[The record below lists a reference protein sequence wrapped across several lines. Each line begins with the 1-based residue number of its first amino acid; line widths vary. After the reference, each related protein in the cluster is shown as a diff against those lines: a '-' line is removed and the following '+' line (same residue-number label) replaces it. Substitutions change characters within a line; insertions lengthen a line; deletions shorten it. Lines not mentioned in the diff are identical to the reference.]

1 MGDRTP
7 IEVIVYSCPPERVN
21 AVLEVFEEF
30 GLGQEFVLPG
40 DPAPGP
46 ADTSRQ
52 RRLELGRGY
61 IHSEISVGSSA
72 EIAAALPSDAAWKV
86 WEDPKYEHL
95 GEVHLNH
102 PDLGVFVADCDA
114 QGRPVFTSDA
124 IDRLVERTDADRVQL
139 GHLTGRTWGMALEQL
154 GAANKGIVIPSD
166 APPGSAPLQA
176 VALNQL
182 ASGPSRWMPADAPG
196 RARSTTARD
205 R

>member
-30 GLGQEFVLPG
+30 GLGDKSGF
-40 DPAPGP
+40 PATPVPGP
-46 ADTSRQ
+46 SDQ

-61 IHSEISVGSSA
+61 IHSDISVGSIA
-72 EIAAALPSDAAWKV
+72 EIAAALPAEAAWKV
-86 WEDPKYEHL
+86 WEDPKYEHR
-95 GEVHLNH
+95 GGVHLNH

-114 QGRPVFTSDA
+114 QGRPVFTSEEV
-124 IDRLVERTDADRVQL
+124 DRLIERTDEDRVQL
-139 GHLTGRTWGMALEQL
+139 GHLTGRTWEIALEQL
-154 GAANKGIVIPSD
+154 DEANKGIVIASD
-166 APPGSAPLQA
+166 TPPASAPLQA

-182 ASGPSRWMPADAPG
+182 AAGPSRWMPADAPG
-196 RARSTTARD
+196 QARSTSAPD

>member
-21 AVLEVFEEF
+21 AVLQVFEGF
-30 GLGQEFVLPG
+30 GLGDKSGFPETPV
-40 DPAPGP
+40 
-46 ADTSRQ
+46 S
-52 RRLELGRGY
+52 LELGRGY
-61 IHSEISVGSSA
+61 IHSDISVGSSA
-72 EIAAALPSDAAWKV
+72 EIAAALPAEAAWKV

-114 QGRPVFTSDA
+114 QGRPVFTSEEV
-124 IDRLVERTDADRVQL
+124 DRLVERTDADRVQL
-139 GHLTGRTWGMALEQL
+139 GHLTGRTWEIALDQL
-154 GAANKGIVIPSD
+154 DEANKGIVIPSD
-166 APPGSAPLQA
+166 TPPASAPLQA

-196 RARSTTARD
+196 QARSASALD

>member
-30 GLGQEFVLPG
+30 GLGDKSGF
-40 DPAPGP
+40 PATPVPGP
-46 ADTSRQ
+46 SDQ
-52 RRLELGRGY
+52 RSLELGRGY
-61 IHSEISVGSSA
+61 IHSDISVGSSA
-72 EIAAALPSDAAWKV
+72 EIAAALPAEAAWKV

-114 QGRPVFTSDA
+114 QGRPVFTSEEV
-124 IDRLVERTDADRVQL
+124 DRLIERTDADRVQV
-139 GHLTGRTWGMALEQL
+139 GHLTGRTWEIALEQL
-154 GAANKGIVIPSD
+154 DEANKGIVIPSD
-166 APPGSAPLQA
+166 APPASAPLQA

-182 ASGPSRWMPADAPG
+182 AAGPSRWMPADAPG
-196 RARSTTARD
+196 QARSTSAPD

>member
-7 IEVIVYSCPPERVN
+7 IEALIYSCPPERVDT
-21 AVLEVFEEF
+21 VLEVFEEF
-30 GLGQEFVLPG
+30 GLGGESVLPG
-40 DPAPGP
+40 DPVPG
-46 ADTSRQ
+46 DRRRQ
-52 RRLELGRGY
+52 RALELGHGY
-61 IHSEISVGSSA
+61 IRGEISVGSAA
-72 EIAAALPSDAAWKV
+72 EVAAALPSEAAWKV

-114 QGRPVFTSDA
+114 QGRPVFTSEA
-124 IDRLVERTDADRVQL
+124 IDRLIERADADRVQL
-139 GHLTGRTWGMALEQL
+139 GHLTGRTWEIALEQL
-154 GAANKGIVIPSD
+154 DAANKGIVIQVGT
-166 APPGSAPLQA
+166 PPASAPLQA

-196 RARSTTARD
+196 QARSTTAPD

>member
-30 GLGQEFVLPG
+30 GLGHEFVLPG

-166 APPGSAPLQA
+166 APPGSAPLQV

-196 RARSTTARD
+196 QARSTTARD

>member
-7 IEVIVYSCPPERVN
+7 IEAIVYSCPPELVN
-21 AVLEVFEEF
+21 AVLEIFEEF
-30 GLGQEFVLPG
+30 GLGSESVLPG

-46 ADTSRQ
+46 SGSADQ
-52 RRLELGRGY
+52 RSLALGRGY
-61 IHSEISVGSSA
+61 IHSDVSVGSSA
-72 EIAAALPSDAAWKV
+72 EIAAALPAEAAWKV

-114 QGRPVFTSDA
+114 QGRPVFTSEE
-124 IDRLVERTDADRVQL
+124 IDRLIERIDADRAQL
-139 GHLTGRTWGMALEQL
+139 GHLTGRTWEIALEQL
-154 GAANKGIVIPSD
+154 DEANKGIVIPSD
-166 APPGSAPLQA
+166 TPPASAPLQA

-182 ASGPSRWMPADAPG
+182 AAGPSRWMPADAPG
-196 RARSTTARD
+196 QARSTSAPD

>member
-1 MGDRTP
+1 MPSPAFGALTQMQFLRTP
-7 IEVIVYSCPPERVN
+7 DPPV
-21 AVLEVFEEF
+21 EE
-30 GLGQEFVLPG
+30 GQ
-40 DPAPGP
+40 PA
-46 ADTSRQ
+46 
-52 RRLELGRGY
+52 ELGRGY

-196 RARSTTARD
+196 QARSTTAPD

>member
-30 GLGQEFVLPG
+30 GLGDKSGFPATPVP
-40 DPAPGP
+40 DPS
-46 ADTSRQ
+46 DQ
-52 RRLELGRGY
+52 RSLELGRGY
-61 IHSEISVGSSA
+61 IHSDISVGASA
-72 EIAAALPSDAAWKV
+72 EIAAALPAEAAWKV
-86 WEDPKYEHL
+86 WEDPRYEHL

-114 QGRPVFTSDA
+114 QGRPVFTSEEV
-124 IDRLVERTDADRVQL
+124 DRLIERTDADRVQL
-139 GHLTGRTWGMALEQL
+139 GHLTGRTWEIALEQL
-154 GAANKGIVIPSD
+154 DEANKGIVIPSGT
-166 APPGSAPLQA
+166 PPASAPLQA

-182 ASGPSRWMPADAPG
+182 AAGPSRWMPADAPG
-196 RARSTTARD
+196 QARSTSAPD

>member
-7 IEVIVYSCPPERVN
+7 IEVIVYSCPPERLN
-21 AVLEVFEEF
+21 GVLEVFEEF
-30 GLGQEFVLPG
+30 GLGHEFVLPG

-46 ADTSRQ
+46 ADAGRQ

-139 GHLTGRTWGMALEQL
+139 GHLTGRTWGIALEQL
-154 GAANKGIVIPSD
+154 DAANKGIVIPSD

-196 RARSTTARD
+196 QARSTTAPD

>member
-30 GLGQEFVLPG
+30 GLGDKSGF
-40 DPAPGP
+40 PATPVPGP
-46 ADTSRQ
+46 SDQ
-52 RRLELGRGY
+52 RSLELGRGY
-61 IHSEISVGSSA
+61 IHSDISVGSSA
-72 EIAAALPSDAAWKV
+72 EIAAALPAEAAWKV

-114 QGRPVFTSDA
+114 QGRPVFTSEEV
-124 IDRLVERTDADRVQL
+124 DRLIERTDADRVQL
-139 GHLTGRTWGMALEQL
+139 GHLTGRTWEIALEQL
-154 GAANKGIVIPSD
+154 DEANKGIVIASD
-166 APPGSAPLQA
+166 TPPASAPLQA
-176 VALNQL
+176 VALNQF
-182 ASGPSRWMPADAPG
+182 AAGPSRWMPADAPG
-196 RARSTTARD
+196 QARSTSAPD